1 MENFKEK
8 LKYRYP
14 LVTAPVIRIVAKYLV
29 IGCALTNLV
38 LSPTYVNGLLKLENE
53 ICGFVMFL
61 FILLGLVALFQASRY
76 KGGREIS
83 LALNLLALV
92 LVIALGLYL
101 CTIFADA
108 LANQKTLK
116 KPEDVQKALSL
127 GYMMC
132 SIYGIAFVLFVLQAF
147 FEKREA

>member
-1 MENFKEK
+1 MHSITEK
-8 LKYRYP
+8 FKYRQLP
-14 LVTAPVIRIVAKYLV
+14 VSAPVINLVAKCLV
-29 IGCALTNLV
+29 VVCALANLV

-76 KGGREIS
+76 KGGMEIG

-92 LVIALGLYL
+92 LVVALGLYL
-101 CTIFADA
+101 CTIFSDA

-116 KPEDVQKALSL
+116 KPEDVQKAISL
-127 GYMMC
+127 GYMVC
-132 SIYGIAFVLFVLQAF
+132 SLYGIAFVLFVLQAF
-147 FEKREA
+147 IEKREA

>member
-1 MENFKEK
+1 MESFKEK
-8 LKYRYP
+8 LKYRHP
-14 LVTAPVIRIVAKYLV
+14 LVTAPVIRMVAKYFV
-29 IGCALTNLV
+29 IVCALANLV

-61 FILLGLVALFQASRY
+61 FILLGLVALFQATRY
-76 KGGREIS
+76 KGGLGIS
-83 LALNLLALV
+83 LVLNLLALV
-92 LVIALGLYL
+92 LVVVLGLYL
-101 CTIFADA
+101 CSIFSDA
-108 LANQKTLK
+108 MASQKTLK

-132 SIYGIAFVLFVLQAF
+132 SLYGISFFLFALQAF